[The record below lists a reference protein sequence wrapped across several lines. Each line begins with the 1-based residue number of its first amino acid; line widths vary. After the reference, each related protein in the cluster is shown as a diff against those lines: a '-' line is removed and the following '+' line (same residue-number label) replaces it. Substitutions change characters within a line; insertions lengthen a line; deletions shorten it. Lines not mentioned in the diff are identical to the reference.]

1 MLMMLRRYQRGPGDR
16 CHHQR
21 SRLAGRCRRSDR
33 KFSGI
38 ALPPAKLQKATEM
51 RETGGGGLVLE
62 GRHEETQRGRER
74 VFVRDTARTSP
85 RSQVEMLL
93 YGCVCLSVLFRVF
106 YREAPQARPSV
117 IIISLPHRLVY
128 YAQPSFF
135 LFFLSLCFCCY
146 PRNLLA
152 VVTVTDGCC

>member
-51 RETGGGGLVLE
+51 TETGGGVWFWRG
-62 GRHEETQRGRER
+62 GMKRHRGGER

-85 RSQVEMLL
+85 RSQVEMVL

-106 YREAPQARPSV
+106 TGEAPQAQPSV
-117 IIISLPHRLVY
+117 IIISLPHLLVY